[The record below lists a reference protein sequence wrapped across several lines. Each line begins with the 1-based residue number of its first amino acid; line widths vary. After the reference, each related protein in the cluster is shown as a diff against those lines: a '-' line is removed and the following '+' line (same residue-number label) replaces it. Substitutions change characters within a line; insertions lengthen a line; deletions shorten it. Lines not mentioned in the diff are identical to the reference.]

1 MANGGNIPEPTPGV
15 PWYQDPKFIILVLG
29 MGLSFASQQI
39 TGCQTY
45 YKSSDANNHAAVAAG
60 TSGQNAAKLDDVKN
74 AAAKVETKIDATK
87 QVADDAKKAAMKAA
101 DK

>member
-1 MANGGNIPEPTPGV
+1 MANGNIPEPTPGV
-15 PWYQDPKFIILVLG
+15 PWYQDPKFIILFLG

-45 YKSSDANNHAAVAAG
+45 YKSSDANNHAAAAAG
-60 TSGQNAAKLDDVKN
+60 TSGANAAKLDAVKD
-74 AAAKVETKIDATK
+74 AAEKVESKVDATK
-87 QVADDAKKAAMKAA
+87 VVADDAKRAAQKAA